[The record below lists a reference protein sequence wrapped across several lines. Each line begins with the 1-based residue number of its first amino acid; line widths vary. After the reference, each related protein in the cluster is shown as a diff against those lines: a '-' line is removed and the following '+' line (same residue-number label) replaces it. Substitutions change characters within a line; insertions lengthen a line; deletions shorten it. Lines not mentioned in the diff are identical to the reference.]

1 MMIFETRTLSLS
13 FARSNIS
20 NSIESVEAHENSNLW
35 ITKAYN
41 FNQSTPRNSRG
52 IAIKCERERIRNRL
66 DVLTWYKKL
75 ALQSL
80 KGTNENNNK
89 EQSNNNWNIFRI
101 VVSGALNARISR
113 RARGS
118 PMPETSTPHAAL
130 FPTKKDITT
139 MLFTKPICVIDWS
152 RNNKHSFPKAITLL
166 NWGPFGSDVNCWSRS
181 NTLKGGKLQLFG
193 PKFIQSSN
201 NRR

>member
-13 FARSNIS
+13 LTRSNIS

-41 FNQSTPRNSRG
+41 FNQSTPQNSRG

-66 DVLTWYKKL
+66 DILTWYKKL

-80 KGTNENNNK
+80 KRTNENNNK

-101 VVSGALNARISR
+101 VVLCALNSRISC
-113 RARGS
+113 RARGP
-118 PMPETSTPHAAL
+118 PMPETSPAPRRSLSNQKGYHNNVVHKANLCYRLESKQQAFL
-130 FPTKKDITT
+130 SESDYAFK
-139 MLFTKPICVIDWS
+139 LGAVWQWWSFWS
-152 RNNKHSFPKAITLL
+152 RF
-166 NWGPFGSDVNCWSRS
+166 
-181 NTLKGGKLQLFG
+181 
-193 PKFIQSSN
+193 
-201 NRR
+201 